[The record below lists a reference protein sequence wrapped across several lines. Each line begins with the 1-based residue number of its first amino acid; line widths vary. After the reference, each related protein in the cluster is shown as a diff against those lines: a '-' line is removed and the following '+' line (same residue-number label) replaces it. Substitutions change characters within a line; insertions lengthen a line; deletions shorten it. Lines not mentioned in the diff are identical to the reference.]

1 MSDIQIN
8 SHDVLGKLS
17 IIKNYAAM
25 AIEKLQEEGSPSIQY
40 ISTIREVNESLIQ
53 EFKKKAEEKRNE
65 ELATRD

>member
-25 AIEKLQEEGSPSIQY
+25 AIEKLQEEGSQSIQY